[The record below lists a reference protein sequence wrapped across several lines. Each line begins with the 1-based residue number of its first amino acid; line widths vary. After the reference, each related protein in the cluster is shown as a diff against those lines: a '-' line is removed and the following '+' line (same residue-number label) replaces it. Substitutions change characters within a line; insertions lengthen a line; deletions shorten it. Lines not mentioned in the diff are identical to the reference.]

1 VGVLARLPMVL
12 SFFILPPKVMMMNR
26 ETPGLPLLA
35 DGAGTTLAVG
45 LAGLG
50 LGDALGENLGVLV
63 SLVLHLLGLAP
74 LEGSAVALV
83 LQTLRSDQ
91 PLDLGGLGVRLL
103 ALTLGLDLS
112 SDDVL
117 ADIVIL
123 GEAEELANL
132 GGALGAEALGVDNVG
147 QTRDLLVTLLDDG
160 ESEDGHL
167 STDDA
172 AVHRLAL
179 TLTGAAGAVA
189 RVAIREEKPDTA
201 GVQDTLLHG
210 ETLLVVAASD
220 AEDVALELI
229 THGVTG
235 DLSAHALLEEDME
248 LTLILDIEE
257 LLAAVGR
264 EGDVQLLPIVS
275 TNSSG

>member
-1 VGVLARLPMVL
+1 
-12 SFFILPPKVMMMNR
+12 MMMNR

-83 LQTLRSDQ
+83 LQTLRGDQ

-117 ADIVIL
+117 ADLVI
-123 GEAEELANL
+123 
-132 GGALGAEALGVDNVG
+132 
-147 QTRDLLVTLLDDG
+147 
-160 ESEDGHL
+160 
-167 STDDA
+167 
-172 AVHRLAL
+172 
-179 TLTGAAGAVA
+179 
-189 RVAIREEKPDTA
+189 
-201 GVQDTLLHG
+201 
-210 ETLLVVAASD
+210 
-220 AEDVALELI
+220 
-229 THGVTG
+229 
-235 DLSAHALLEEDME
+235 
-248 LTLILDIEE
+248 DI
-257 LLAAVGR
+257 
-264 EGDVQLLPIVS
+264 PVS
-275 TNSSG
+275 SV